1 MAAIL
6 EATISAKRAKIYLI
20 GADRNALMSR
30 SEAIVENRDTRQ
42 MRDIFLQYP
51 KGVGMRYKPENMG
64 VGELV
69 MKVNDGSTDVA
80 ADVQNDFCWEGGRE
94 KKFCFFTALEEN
106 LIQNERIGAP

>member
-1 MAAIL
+1 MTAIL
-6 EATISAKRAKIYLI
+6 EAAASAKRAKIYLI
-20 GADRNALMSR
+20 SADRNALISGT
-30 SEAIVENRDTRQ
+30 EAVVEDRDTRQ

-51 KGVGMRYKPENMG
+51 KGVGMRFKPENMG

-80 ADVQNDFCWEGGRE
+80 ADVQNDLWLEGRRDIIL
-94 KKFCFFTALEEN
+94 CFLTALEEN